1 MSWLE
6 TLEDIR
12 KKNWTDATAAER
24 KTAADEVVAMS
35 AYAGALTAVV
45 PVPIADLALLLP
57 VHSAMVMTVGHIHA
71 RPVGEAEAKRIV
83 LELGAV
89 GGLAFAGHAAIG
101 ALRRLLVPAVG
112 GLLGVSATFALTWAV
127 GQVAIAY
134 FSDPHLSRE
143 QLRTLFKEAMR
154 EGATVFSAEAFERF
168 RQGQPEGSESTGA
181 PEAEPSAAEAGEG
194 GAEATEPAP
203 DEPAPA
209 RGADVTPAPATTAPA
224 GGGPQP
230 ARAPTPS
237 EAPAPP
243 AVEPPRE
250 ARDKAASLRPR
261 KREM

>member
-168 RQGQPEGSESTGA
+168 RQGQPKGSEPTGA
-181 PEAEPSAAEAGEG
+181 PE
-194 GAEATEPAP
+194 GAESTTDADEARAGPSEPDPAATDPAADPDAAPATEPAS
-203 DEPAPA
+203 
-209 RGADVTPAPATTAPA
+209 G
-224 GGGPQP
+224 
-230 ARAPTPS
+230 
-237 EAPAPP
+237 APP
-243 AVEPPRE
+243 PDRASTPEARTPEAEPTRE
-250 ARDKAASLRPR
+250 AREKAASLRPK

>member
-1 MSWLE
+1 VSWLE

-24 KTAADEVVAMS
+24 KSAADEVVAMS

-168 RQGQPEGSESTGA
+168 RQGQPQGAESAGSPEGEAPAPDAPEGQAGASEPEPAAREGAPDTKAAPTPAPVSGSPEPVRASKPSEERA
-181 PEAEPSAAEAGEG
+181 PEAEP
-194 GAEATEPAP
+194 T
-203 DEPAPA
+203 
-209 RGADVTPAPATTAPA
+209 
-224 GGGPQP
+224 
-230 ARAPTPS
+230 
-237 EAPAPP
+237 
-243 AVEPPRE
+243 RE
-250 ARDKAASLRPR
+250 AREKAASLRPK